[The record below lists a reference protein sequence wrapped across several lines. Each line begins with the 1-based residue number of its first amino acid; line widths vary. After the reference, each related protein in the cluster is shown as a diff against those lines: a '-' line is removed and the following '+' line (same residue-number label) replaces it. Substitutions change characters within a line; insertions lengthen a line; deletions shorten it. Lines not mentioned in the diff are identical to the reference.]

1 MFSLL
6 LRFKRKVLKLLKV
19 QSESRQRPIPS
30 VRSRTIKLLL
40 LVAATVLVGILY
52 PGKQLYDPLDMPRK
66 GEVSLEDVI
75 APFQIIVYKTEREL
89 KDEQEVVRLS
99 VPYIVDCDSVV
110 TRQVFANLKNFF
122 TTVDSVKQSKAWSNY
137 QEGQDIEQFI
147 TAIAVEFPSVSRT
160 AILQSLQKHDLN
172 DVYRNLEQT
181 YREEI
186 YKVGVLAE
194 RNALPDERGKNVL
207 VRSGEREN
215 IYPQERL
222 LDAAVTNAHLLT
234 ALKRLHSVDSID
246 VDYYYLIGRI
256 FIQPNLTVNMDEYT
270 QRLNQELAAI
280 SDIKEVVNRGD
291 IITRAGVK
299 VTERQQ
305 RILQEMTRLM
315 RTQAVQGGWLAMIAP
330 ALARILL
337 VAAVFAMLYLF
348 LYYFRREIFNSNPKV
363 LALLLVF
370 ALQLLI
376 IALMDRWE
384 LSIYLF
390 PVTLLPILITILF
403 DAEVG
408 VLSTLALALLLGI
421 MHRFNYGLALMTVVV
436 GTVACFASG
445 RVRKRSDFIKIMF
458 FVAVSYAAFILL
470 VENMKLTASSEVM
483 TETGYGV
490 INGIVS
496 VFLTIGILPVF
507 ESMFGITTDI
517 TLLELS
523 DLNHPLL
530 KRLAL
535 EAPGT
540 FHHSLSAGNL
550 CEAGAA
556 AIGGNPLLA
565 RVGAYYHD
573 IGKIEIPEYFVE
585 NQLSVKSKHES
596 LTPSMSSII
605 LTAHV
610 KKGRT
615 LGEEAGLPDD
625 VLNFIEE
632 HHGTMVMT
640 YFYDKALK
648 QGAEPPS
655 QDKFRYPGPKPQ
667 TRETGIAMLADAVE
681 AASRTLD
688 EPTPAR
694 INNLIQRIINDR
706 FQFGELDECPVT
718 LRDLAKIKE
727 AFAQILVAAFH
738 RRVVYPVKEKAE
750 VE

>member
-6 LRFKRKVLKLLKV
+6 LKFKRKVLKLLKV
-19 QSESRQRPIPS
+19 KSESRQRPVPS

-40 LVAATVLVGILY
+40 LVAATVLVGVLY

-66 GEVSLEDVI
+66 GEVSLEDII

-99 VPYIVDCDSVV
+99 IPYIVDEDTMV
-110 TRQVFANLKNFF
+110 TRQVFAKLKNFF
-122 TTVDSVKQSKAWSNY
+122 TTIDSAKQSKAWSNY
-137 QEGQDIEQFI
+137 QEGQSVVPI
-147 TAIAVEFPSVSRT
+147 IAAKFPSVSKA
-160 AILQSLQKHDLN
+160 AILQSLQRNDLD
-172 DVYRNLEQT
+172 DVYRNLEQI

-186 YKVGVLAE
+186 YKAGVLVD
-194 RNALPDERGKNVL
+194 RKTLPDERGKNVL
-207 VRSGEREN
+207 VRRGEREN
-215 IYPQERL
+215 IYPQEKL

-234 ALKRLHSVDSID
+234 ALKRLHAVDSID
-246 VDYYYLIGRI
+246 VDYYYLIARA
-256 FIQPNLTVNMDEYT
+256 FIQPNLTVNMDEYNE
-270 QRLNQELAAI
+270 RLNQELAAI

-291 IITRAGVK
+291 IITRSGVK

-305 RILQEMTRLM
+305 RILQEMTHLM
-315 RTQAVQGGWLAMIAP
+315 RSQAVQGGWLAMIAP
-330 ALARILL
+330 VLARILL
-337 VAAVFAMLYLF
+337 VAAVLAMLYLF
-348 LYYFRREIFNSNPKV
+348 LYYFRREIYNSNPKV

-390 PVTLLPILITILF
+390 PVTVLPILVTILF

-436 GTVACFASG
+436 GTVACFASR

-458 FVAVSYAAFILL
+458 SVAVSYAAFILL
-470 VENMKLTASSEVM
+470 VENMKLTASSEAL

-496 VFLTIGILPVF
+496 VFLTIGILPIF
-507 ESMFGITTDI
+507 ESIFGITTDI

-540 FHHSLSAGNL
+540 FHHSLSVGNL

-596 LTPSMSSII
+596 LTPSMSSLI
-605 LTAHV
+605 LTSHV
-610 KKGRT
+610 KKGRA
-615 LGEEAGLPDD
+615 LGEEVGLPDD

-655 QDKFRYPGPKPQ
+655 MDKFRYPGPKPQ
-667 TRETGIAMLADAVE
+667 IRETGIAMLADAVE

-706 FQFGELDECPVT
+706 FQSGELDECPVT

-738 RRVVYPVKEKAE
+738 QRVVYPVKEKAE

>member
-6 LRFKRKVLKLLKV
+6 LKFKRKVLKLLKV
-19 QSESRQRPIPS
+19 QSESRQRPVPS
-30 VRSRTIKLLL
+30 VRSRTIKLLM
-40 LVAATVLVGILY
+40 LVAVTVLVGVLY
-52 PGKQLYDPLDMPRK
+52 PGEQLYDPLDMPRK
-66 GEVSLEDVI
+66 GEVSLEDII

-99 VPYIVDCDSVV
+99 VPYIVDYDTMV
-110 TRQVFANLKNFF
+110 TRQVYTNLKDFF
-122 TTVDSVKQSKAWSNY
+122 TTIDSIRKSTDWRDY
-137 QEGQDIEQFI
+137 QEGQSVVRI
-147 TAIAVEFPSVSRT
+147 IAAEFPTVSES
-160 AILQSLQKHDLN
+160 AIRQSLQKNDL
-172 DVYRNLEQT
+172 DTVYQNLEKI

-186 YKVGVLAE
+186 YKIGVLAD
-194 RNALPDERGKNVL
+194 RKALPDERGKNVL

-215 IYPQERL
+215 IYPQEKL

-234 ALKRLHSVDSID
+234 ALKRLHNVDSID
-246 VDYYYLIGRI
+246 LDYYYLIGRA
-256 FIQPNLTVNMDEYT
+256 FIQPNLTVNMDEYN
-270 QRLNQELAAI
+270 QRLNRELADI

-305 RILQEMTRLM
+305 RILQEMSRLM
-315 RTQAVQGGWLAMIAP
+315 RSQAVQKGWLAMMAP
-330 ALARILL
+330 ALSRILL
-337 VAAVFAMLYLF
+337 VAMVFAMLYLF
-348 LYYFRREIFNSNPKV
+348 LYYFRREIYNSNPKV

-370 ALQLLI
+370 SLQLLV

-390 PVTLLPILITILF
+390 PVAVLPILVTILF

-421 MHRFNYGLALMTVVV
+421 MHRFNYTLALMTVVV
-436 GTVACFASG
+436 GTVACFSSR
-445 RVRKRSDFIKIMF
+445 RVRKRSNFIKIMF
-458 FVAVSYAAFILL
+458 LVAIAYAAYILL
-470 VENMKLTASSEVM
+470 VENMKLTASSDVL
-483 TETGYGV
+483 TESVYGV

-507 ESMFGITTDI
+507 ESIFGITTDI

-540 FHHSLSAGNL
+540 FHHSLSVGNL
-550 CEAGAA
+550 CEAGAV
-556 AIGGNPLLA
+556 AIGANPLLA

-648 QGAEPPS
+648 QGLESPS
-655 QDKFRYPGPKPQ
+655 VEKFRYPGPKPQ
-667 TRETGIAMLADAVE
+667 IRETAIAMLADAVE
-681 AASRTLD
+681 AAGRTLED
-688 EPTPAR
+688 PTPAR

-706 FQFGELDECPVT
+706 FQSGELDECPLT

-727 AFAQILVAAFH
+727 AFAQILIAAFH
-738 RRVVYPVKEKAE
+738 QRVEYPVKEKAE
-750 VE
+750 V